1 MFLNTIFFDIIVCQ
15 AVEFSMPIR
24 NNFKRSF
31 SSIKLGDPKEP
42 PFGDP
47 FVVIGTVLIVSESVA
62 KNHIYVV
69 LYWEKF

>member
-1 MFLNTIFFDIIVCQ
+1 
-15 AVEFSMPIR
+15 MPIR

-31 SSIKLGDPKEP
+31 SSIKRGDPKEP

>member
-1 MFLNTIFFDIIVCQ
+1 
-15 AVEFSMPIR
+15 MPIR
-24 NNFKRSF
+24 NIFKRSF